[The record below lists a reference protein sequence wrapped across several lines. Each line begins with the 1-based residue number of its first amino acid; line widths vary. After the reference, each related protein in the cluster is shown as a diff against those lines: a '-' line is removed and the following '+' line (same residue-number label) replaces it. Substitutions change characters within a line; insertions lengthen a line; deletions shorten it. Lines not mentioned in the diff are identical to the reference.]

1 MGQRNQN
8 ETEYFEKNENEKK
21 IFKKISGLLLN

>member
-21 IFKKISGLLLN
+21 IFKRFLGCY